1 MIGILGRQFRIEYPN
16 GHPMT
21 EKKKRRSSIS
31 LQKDKDSSFAKSPRA
46 RDSLAIARVK
56 HTPNSMIRKRQSEGG
71 NHRKTTRVTFGNQ
84 LSPEIF
90 DYRRP
95 PATPIR
101 KGATPL
107 RCDGGRRSIIK
118 ATPLKVTR
126 ETVEKLD
133 FTSSFQ
139 LTPSPEP
146 EPKPREVKIQEND
159 NIMKTPEKTPSERR
173 ASRRRSSLFKPKE
186 AKEDKPVAEKKSQ
199 STPTKESRR
208 RTIGSGSTP
217 KRSQNIQR

>member
-1 MIGILGRQFRIEYPN
+1 MLLKPESRDEVV
-16 GHPMT
+16 
-21 EKKKRRSSIS
+21 
-31 LQKDKDSSFAKSPRA
+31 AKSPRA
-46 RDSLAIARVK
+46 RDSLSVARVN
-56 HTPNSMIRKRQSEGG
+56 HTPNSMIRKRQSEGFSE
-71 NHRKTTRVTFGNQ
+71 RKTTRVTFGGQ

-118 ATPLKVTR
+118 CTPLKVTR

-133 FTSSFQ
+133 LTSSFQ

-146 EPKPREVKIQEND
+146 EPKPKEVKIEMNEEL
-159 NIMKTPEKTPSERR
+159 MKTPEKTPTDKRK
-173 ASRRRSSLFKPKE
+173 SRRRSTLFKSKQEPDKNDQS
-186 AKEDKPVAEKKSQ
+186 AK

-208 RTIGSGSTP
+208 RTIGGAGSTP
-217 KRSQNIQR
+217 KRHMKIQR